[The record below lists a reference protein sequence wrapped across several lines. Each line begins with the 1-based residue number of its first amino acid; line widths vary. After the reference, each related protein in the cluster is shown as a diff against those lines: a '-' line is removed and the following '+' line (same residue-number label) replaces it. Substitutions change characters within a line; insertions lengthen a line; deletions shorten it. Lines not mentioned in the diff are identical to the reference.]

1 MVSSNI
7 FGLQKQL
14 ELIKKALDHARIG
27 VVITDPSLEDN
38 PIVYVNHGF
47 TQMTGYKPD
56 EILGRNCR
64 FLQGKK
70 TRIKKQLALIRHG
83 IQNKNTYYH
92 TAKKNYKKDGTF
104 FFFWNELNIDPLYI
118 EQDDK
123 TFFIGFQK
131 DITKQKEYEQLLED
145 SLQEVTSL
153 STPIVPIKNGVSAL
167 PLIGK
172 LSEERFDA
180 IVAKLTCILDDS
192 KDDYLIV
199 DLSGLIEVDDS
210 VAARIFKLH
219 HLLNLT
225 GTELIITGIKPQL
238 ALKMKDLDTDF
249 QNTITY
255 LTVKEAIK
263 RITIS

>member
-38 PIVYVNHGF
+38 PIIYVNHGF

-64 FLQGKK
+64 FLQGKD
-70 TRIKKQLALIRHG
+70 TNQEQLALIRHG
-83 IQNKNTYYH
+83 IQNKTPI
-92 TAKKNYKKDGTF
+92 TTQLKNYKKDGT
-104 FFFWNELNIDPLYI
+104 FFWNELNIDPLYI
-118 EQDDK
+118 EQEDK

-180 IVAKLTCILDDS
+180 IVAKLTCILEDS

-199 DLSGLIEVDDS
+199 DLSGLIDVDDS

-238 ALKMKDLDTDF
+238 AMKMKDLDTDF

-263 RITIS
+263 GLPLAENPV